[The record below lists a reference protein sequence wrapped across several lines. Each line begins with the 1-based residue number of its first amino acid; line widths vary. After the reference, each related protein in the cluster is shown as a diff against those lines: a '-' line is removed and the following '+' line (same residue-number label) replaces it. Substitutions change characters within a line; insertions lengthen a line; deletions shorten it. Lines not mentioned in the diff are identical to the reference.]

1 MKKGLLALLLL
12 SVFGLVQADNRPD
25 HFKGLPS
32 NTLEE
37 AVKNFSEY
45 NQKLSEV
52 LARPVSQRDL
62 VVVHQLTY
70 TLENALEKIHEEVTQ
85 LVDTLEELHVASE
98 GTDPQEMKRKGD
110 VYLKAATTLIK

>member
-12 SVFGLVQADNRPD
+12 FVVGLVQADSRPD

-37 AVKNFSEY
+37 AVKNFVEH
-45 NQKLSEV
+45 NKQLEALLSGNISSREMM
-52 LARPVSQRDL
+52 Q
-62 VVVHQLTY
+62 VHQLTY

-98 GTDPQEMKRKGD
+98 GTDPQDMKGKGE
-110 VYLKAATTLIK
+110 VYLKAATTLVK